1 MDKTS
6 SILLYLF
13 FSINILY
20 PQFGSV
26 KIDFDDR
33 LLRSDEK
40 HDLINLKEDIRRFR
54 LPEGEEFQ
62 EFRRLQG
69 QAPYIVNA
77 SLNYESFEK
86 NIEASIFYNT
96 QGKTLEIVGN
106 DTVTDVFTLPFNSL
120 NTSIEKRFINQDGKI
135 KTLRFKVDN
144 ILGDKRESM
153 YEFFN
158 FEPKTFSYRNYGT
171 TYSLSYSINL

>member
-1 MDKTS
+1 M
-6 SILLYLF
+6 
-13 FSINILY
+13 
-20 PQFGSV
+20 
-26 KIDFDDR
+26 
-33 LLRSDEK
+33 
-40 HDLINLKEDIRRFR
+40 
-54 LPEGEEFQ
+54 
-62 EFRRLQG
+62 
-69 QAPYIVNA
+69 
-77 SLNYESFEK
+77 
-86 NIEASIFYNT
+86 
-96 QGKTLEIVGN
+96 
-106 DTVTDVFTLPFNSL
+106 FTLPFNSL